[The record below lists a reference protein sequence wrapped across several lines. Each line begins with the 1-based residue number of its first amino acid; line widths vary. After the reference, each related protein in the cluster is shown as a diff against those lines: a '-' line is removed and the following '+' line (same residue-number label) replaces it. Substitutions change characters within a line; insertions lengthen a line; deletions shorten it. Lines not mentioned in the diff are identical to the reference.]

1 MRLFTISA
9 IIIFIYSVPVVSA
22 TVGNDVFN
30 QLVTESAKI
39 KSVDCELTQYIT
51 ERGSMS
57 QYNGRYRVNE
67 SGFFRID
74 YSRPVRQ
81 LVIKNDKGLF
91 WYFPDDRNLFVI
103 GERDR
108 SHAPGVNP
116 LDDII
121 KHSGDRF
128 SVKYLGTHF
137 YGFFNK
143 AHHFMIQDKHKGLV
157 FAIISDS
164 EKKVVLEK
172 IIKNSDG
179 FELIKE
185 RYTRHKKINGIY
197 FPHRVDVFART
208 DTGVTRNT
216 TYYENIMLNA
226 DIPDHLFILKIPRGT
241 VTKYIDGK

>member
-1 MRLFTISA
+1 MRLFPLSA
-9 IIIFIYSVPVVSA
+9 IIIFLCSVPVGSS

-30 QLVTESAKI
+30 QLVAESAKI

-51 ERGSMS
+51 EKGSMS

-67 SGFFRID
+67 DGFFRID
-74 YSRPVRQ
+74 YSRPSKQ
-81 LVIKNDKGLF
+81 LVIKNEKGLF
-91 WYFPDDRNLFVI
+91 WYFPEDRNLFVI
-103 GERDR
+103 REHDR

-116 LDDII
+116 LDEVL

-128 SVKYLGTHF
+128 SVRYLGTHF

-143 AHHFMIQDKHKGLV
+143 AHHFLIQDKRKGLM
-157 FAIISDS
+157 FTIISDS
-164 EKKVVLEK
+164 ERKVVLEK

-185 RYTRHKKINGIY
+185 RYGNHKKINGIY

-216 TYYENIMLNA
+216 TYYDSIRLNM
-226 DIPDHLFILKIPRGT
+226 DIPEHLFILQVPRDT
-241 VTKYIDGK
+241 VTKYLEGK